1 MASRGQSFWKSLLY
15 GSQLNNI
22 LIYFNLEIPRPSNL
36 SQMNIG
42 LEKFV
47 PLRTAL
53 FVPGDRP
60 ERVDKAVIIDLE
72 NAVSRA
78 KKKETRG
85 VVREKLLGFRGR
97 ERDIIVR
104 VNAMESGFL
113 EGDLQEVV
121 VENLACILVPKVE
134 GADQV
139 RKINSLLLE
148 VEKEKGMGAGSIT
161 LMLLIESAKGVQDVY
176 EIISERTEPNRLFTV
191 AFGAA
196 DYCLDLGI
204 DITRDG
210 RELDY
215 PRSRIPVAC
224 RAAAIAPPLDTPFM
238 VDLKDLEALR
248 ADAMRARRLGFQG
261 KLYIHPNQIEICN
274 EVFSPTEEETLF
286 AEKVVRAFEEAEAQ
300 GMAVIQFEGKLI
312 DPPVVERSKRIL
324 ILAAAIRG
332 K

>member
-1 MASRGQSFWKSLLY
+1 M
-15 GSQLNNI
+15 
-22 LIYFNLEIPRPSNL
+22 LIYFNLEILRPNNL

-42 LEKFV
+42 LEKYV

-60 ERVDKAVIIDLE
+60 ERVDKALGTAADAVIIDLE
-72 NAVSRA
+72 DAVSPA
-78 KKKETRG
+78 KKEETRG
-85 VVREKLLGFRGR
+85 VVRDRLLEFRGR
-97 ERDIIVR
+97 KRDIIVR
-104 VNAMESGFL
+104 VNTLESGFL

-121 VENLACILVPKVE
+121 VESLDCILVPKVE

-139 RKINSLLLE
+139 VEINSLLLK
-148 VEKEKGMGAGSIT
+148 VEKEQGMGAGSIA
-161 LMLLIESAKGVQDVY
+161 LMLQIETAKGVQNVY

-210 RELDY
+210 LELLY
-215 PRSRIPVAC
+215 PRARIPVAC
-224 RAAAIAPPLDTPFM
+224 RAAGIAPPLDTPFM
-238 VDLKDLEALR
+238 IDLKDLEALR
-248 ADAMRARRLGFQG
+248 ADAMRARQLGFQG
-261 KLYIHPNQIEICN
+261 KLCIHPNQIEICN
-274 EVFSPTEEETLF
+274 EVFSPTEEETLY

-300 GMAVIQFEGKLI
+300 GVAAIQFEGKLI
-312 DPPVVERSKRIL
+312 DPPVVERSRRIL
-324 ILAAAIRG
+324 ILAAAIKG